1 MQTHRPFDFSGTE
14 SGVPTSAEDSAAARS
29 PGVLPRPG
37 LQQAYCR
44 SKPTALFWP
53 PMTEMDSA
61 VGADAAVRVISREP
75 ISTDRLLLV
84 SALRLLPRS
93 AVVVLDLHLRI
104 VEAFGEALSKRD
116 YDPDEILGRAV
127 SEVFMPET
135 VDLLKPRLDAALAGE
150 GSSFEM
156 RSNDGIRVYL
166 VDVRPILEG
175 GEVKGVLGFLTEIT
189 QRKEAEA
196 QVAEERQ
203 LFEDVLDSIDQIVS
217 VKDYNRDLLHI
228 NRSLEKDL
236 GVDRDKVVGGPID
249 ALLDPGV
256 AEGLADD
263 DREVLEKAVP
273 IRVEREMPA
282 RDGSVKTYLTEK
294 APLRRPDGSTY
305 GVVTIATDITNRIVA
320 ERQLAE
326 ATKRFETAFENAPNG
341 MSLVGIDGRFLR
353 ANPAM
358 CDLVGYPAE
367 ELLELKVADI
377 AHEDDMDEQVLLVKR
392 ALAGEFDSY
401 SLEKRFTRKSGE
413 TVWLVLAVS
422 LVRDENG
429 DPVYVI
435 AQTTNISTNKRIE
448 EDLRSEA
455 GKDPLTELAN
465 RRQIERAIGSQIERA
480 LQTGEPASV
489 LMVDLDDF
497 KAVNDRYGH
506 ETGDD
511 VLRFFAKELRGEV
524 RATDLPARFG
534 GDEFVVLMSGVGAAQ
549 AAKISQQLM
558 DHFEKLV
565 YRPEGLAL
573 RCRISVG
580 NSQIETGSESLAE
593 VLAAADRSMYE
604 VKRSKKPAG

>member
-1 MQTHRPFDFSGTE
+1 
-14 SGVPTSAEDSAAARS
+14 
-29 PGVLPRPG
+29 
-37 LQQAYCR
+37 
-44 SKPTALFWP
+44 
-53 PMTEMDSA
+53 MTELDSA
-61 VGADAAVRVISREP
+61 VRAGAAARVISREP
-75 ISTDRLLLV
+75 ISKGRPPLA

-93 AVVVLDLHLRI
+93 AVAVLDLDLRI
-104 VEAFGEALSKRD
+104 VEAFGEALSKRG
-116 YDPDEILGRAV
+116 YEPDAILGREVA
-127 SEVFMPET
+127 EVFKPET
-135 VDLLKPRLDAALAGE
+135 AELLKPHLSAALAGE

-156 RSNDGIRVYL
+156 RSTDGTRFYL
-166 VDVRPILEG
+166 MDVRPILED
-175 GEVKGVLGFLTEIT
+175 GEVKGVFGFATEIT
-189 QRKEAEA
+189 QLKKAEA
-196 QVAEERQ
+196 QVGEERQ

-217 VKDYNRDLLHI
+217 VKDSNRDLLHI

-236 GVDRDKVVGGPID
+236 GVSRAEAVGKPID
-249 ALLDPGV
+249 DLLDSEI

-273 IRVEREMPA
+273 IRVEREMPGG
-282 RDGSVKTYLTEK
+282 DGSVKTYLTEK
-294 APLRRPDGSTY
+294 ASLRRPDGSTY
-305 GVVTIATDITNRIVA
+305 GVVTIATDITDRIVA

-341 MSLVGIDGRFLR
+341 MSLIGIDGRFLR
-353 ANPAM
+353 VNPAI
-358 CDLVGYPAE
+358 CDLTGYPAE

-377 AHEDDMDEQVLLVKR
+377 AHADDMDEQLLLVKQ

-401 SLEKRFTRKSGE
+401 SLEKRFTKKSGG
-413 TVWLVLAVS
+413 TVWLMLAVS

-429 DPVYVI
+429 DPLYVI
-435 AQTTNISTNKRIE
+435 AQTTNISANKRIE

-465 RRQIERAIGSQIERA
+465 RRQVERAVERQIERA
-480 LQTGEPASV
+480 RQTGEPASV

-524 RATDLPARFG
+524 RAADLPARFG
-534 GDEFVVLMSGVGAAQ
+534 GDEFVVLMTGVDT
-549 AAKISQQLM
+549 AKAKRIAEQLM
-558 DHFEKLV
+558 EHFEKVV
-565 YRPEGLAL
+565 YQPEGLAL
-573 RCRISVG
+573 RCAISVG
-580 NSQIETGSESLAE
+580 NAQIDSGSGGPAE